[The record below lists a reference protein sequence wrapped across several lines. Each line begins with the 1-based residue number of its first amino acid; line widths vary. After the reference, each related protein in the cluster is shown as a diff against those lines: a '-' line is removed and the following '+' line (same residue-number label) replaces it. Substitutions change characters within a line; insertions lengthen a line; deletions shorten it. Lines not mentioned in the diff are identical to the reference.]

1 MHSLSLYFFIYL
13 SEIIGFKYY
22 SAKEASYCSAVNNA
36 SYSAMSATFI
46 LHIQASY
53 GASLTYSGSS
63 SNFSSFA
70 STTSPDKGANNSEAT
85 FEDSITPKSTSL
97 VNSSSTSGTS
107 TYRTSP
113 SWS

>member
-97 VNSSSTSGTS
+97 VN
-107 TYRTSP
+107 
-113 SWS
+113 